1 MKSIYVSDL
10 RPNEDVTTVFLVQ
23 AKDVRLKKTG
33 EPFLSLTLVDKTGD
47 IDAKMWDNVVEV
59 IDTFDRD
66 DFVKVKGRVQV
77 YQNKLQITIHRL
89 ARQEDGQVEFADF
102 FPASSRDPEAMF
114 AELRGV
120 VESVGNPHLRQLLN
134 ALLDDP
140 AIAAGYKRAP
150 AAKSVHHAY
159 LGGLLE
165 HVLSLCRLAAVAA
178 AHYSFV
184 DLDLLIA
191 GAVLH
196 DIGKID
202 ELSYQRSFRY
212 SDTGQLLGHI
222 VIGLRMMDD
231 KLRGLPDFPPR
242 LRVLVEHIV
251 LSHHGSLEF
260 GSPKVPLFP
269 EALLFHFLDNV
280 DSKMENMRS
289 MLARDT
295 LVEGA
300 WTAYSPA
307 LERFLLKKERFLA
320 GTSEEESGRTDSPA
334 ARPATE
340 SDADSQTRPGGEV
353 RPRRAA
359 PPAVH
364 RPQQSLFG
372 EKLKEALGS
381 QD

>member
-10 RPNEDVTTVFLVQ
+10 RPNEDVTTTFLVQ

-59 IDTFDRD
+59 VDTFDRD

-77 YQNKLQITIHRL
+77 YQNKPQITVHRL
-89 ARQEDGQVEFADF
+89 ARLDDGQVDFADF
-102 FPASSRDPEAMF
+102 FPASSRDPEEMF

-120 VESVGNPHLRQLLN
+120 VQSVHSQHLRRLLE

-140 AIAAGYKRAP
+140 VIAAGYKRAP

-165 HVLSLCRLAAVAA
+165 HVLSLCRLAVTAA
-178 AHYSFV
+178 AHYPFV

-191 GAVLH
+191 GAVIH

-212 SDTGQLLGHI
+212 TDEGQLLGHI

-269 EALLFHFLDNV
+269 EALLFHFLDNI
-280 DSKMENMRS
+280 DSKMENMRF

-295 LVEGA
+295 HMEGA
-300 WTAYSPA
+300 WTGYSPA
-307 LERFLLKKERFLA
+307 LERFLLKKDKFLA
-320 GTSEEESGRTDSPA
+320 GVPEDETGLPNES
-334 ARPATE
+334 
-340 SDADSQTRPGGEV
+340 
-353 RPRRAA
+353 AA
-359 PPAVH
+359 PPAAGGDSGPNTRADGGA
-364 RPQQSLFG
+364 RPPRGAPPVDRRSQQSLFG
-372 EKLKEALGS
+372 EKLKEALGG

>member
-1 MKSIYVSDL
+1 MKSLYVSDL

-33 EPFLSLTLVDKTGD
+33 EPFLSLTLVDKTGA

-77 YQNKLQITIHRL
+77 YQNKLQLTIHRL
-89 ARQEDGQVEFADF
+89 ARQEDGQVDFADF
-102 FPASSRDPEAMF
+102 FPASARDPEAMF
-114 AELRGV
+114 AELRGAV
-120 VESVGNPHLRQLLN
+120 HSVGNPHLRQLLN

-165 HVLSLCRLAAVAA
+165 HVLSLCRLAAMAA
-178 AHYSFV
+178 AHYPFV

-191 GAVLH
+191 GAILH

-269 EALLFHFLDNV
+269 EALLFHFLDNI

-289 MLARDT
+289 MLARDK

-307 LERFLLKKERFLA
+307 LERFLLKKDRFLA
-320 GTSEEESGRTDSPA
+320 GISETGPGSPNPSAAPA
-334 ARPATE
+334 AMA
-340 SDADSQTRPGGEV
+340 SEV
-353 RPRRAA
+353 RPPARADDGA
-359 PPAVH
+359 RPSHGAPAVDR